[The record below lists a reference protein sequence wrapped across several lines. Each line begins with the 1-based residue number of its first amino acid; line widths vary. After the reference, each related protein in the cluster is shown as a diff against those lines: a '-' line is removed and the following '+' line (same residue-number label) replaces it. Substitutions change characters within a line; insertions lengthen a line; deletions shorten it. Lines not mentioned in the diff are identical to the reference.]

1 MPDKSVEELE
11 QLEQRIEGLLEWCAQ
26 LREENRALRE
36 SLEQLNAERARLQE
50 KHEAAQ
56 SQIEAMIGRLKAMEQ

>member
-11 QLEQRIEGLLEWCAQ
+11 QLEQRIEGLLARCAQ
-26 LREENRALRE
+26 LHEENRALRE